1 MEDLYMDKESELIR
15 AVLVSWAVVKG
26 WSNLC

>member
-15 AVLVSWAVVKG
+15 TVLVRLAVVKG

>member
-15 AVLVSWAVVKG
+15 AALVCLAVVKG
-26 WSNLC
+26 WGNLC